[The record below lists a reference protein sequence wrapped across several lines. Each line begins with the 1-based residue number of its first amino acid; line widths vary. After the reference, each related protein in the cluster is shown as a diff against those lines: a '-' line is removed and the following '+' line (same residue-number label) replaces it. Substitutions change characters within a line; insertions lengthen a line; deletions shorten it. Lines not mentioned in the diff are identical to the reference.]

1 MSSNNGDWQSF
12 AFRQKVI
19 LNIEDALKKSA
30 NKIGSQ
36 NEKSAAEIE
45 DQIFGRSASRD
56 NYMSMVARII
66 LHCQQGGQNQPQ
78 PAPTMNQGPMT
89 PMMPNTNMQQSGQM
103 MVSDPNALRAD
114 SHLLPKMLAQQSP
127 MSAMS
132 TPSPKIP
139 LYQSPSPAPVQQV
152 KQTKTS
158 GVRSVQVSSNS
169 AYPSPSPIIPSPSPA
184 GHSPAPASSPAQISA
199 QSPSSLLASRI
210 SGIPSVESPGSFN
223 PPSNLNLGSQE
234 SPGKTDLSDKEEQ
247 LYVEKL
253 KQLSV
258 YTEPLRKM
266 IAKMQNEEDVANK
279 DSKNLTKLKRLLSI
293 LGNPKERVPYQAL
306 LKVEDVLRRKLPF
319 EGESGSNRKPAKN
332 EPVPIGYSFLEAL
345 QVQAKT
351 SSPQSNNRLF
361 QMLAPTLGTIHGP
374 AICPPQVPR
383 PRRENHEPESPLP
396 HAVKCEIAQLTS
408 KFTVDYANEGDDGCE
423 QTALVCSI
431 NDKTLPAVP
440 YLVVRLPAD
449 YPNSSPHF
457 DTKDYETS
465 DFLKRIKTRLKNKL
479 VSLPRMYT
487 FTTLLLNWESAV
499 RYVDARCGKVT
510 NEKVQT

>member
-1 MSSNNGDWQSF
+1 MSSTNGDWQST

-19 LNIEDALKKSA
+19 LNIDDALKKSA
-30 NKIGSQ
+30 NMIGP

-66 LHCQQGGQNQPQ
+66 LHLQSGGQNQTQ
-78 PAPTMNQGPMT
+78 TASNMNQGPMT
-89 PMMPNTNMQQSGQM
+89 PMMMNSNMQQAGQM
-103 MVSDPNALRAD
+103 MVADQNAMRTD
-114 SHLLPKMLAQQSP
+114 NHLKMLTQQSP
-127 MSAMS
+127 MSGIS
-132 TPSPKIP
+132 TPSPKLP
-139 LYQSPSPAPVQQV
+139 LYHSPSPAPVQQV
-152 KQTKTS
+152 KPGVKTS
-158 GVRSVQVSSNS
+158 GVRSVQVSSNA
-169 AYPSPSPIIPSPSPA
+169 AYQSPLIPSPSPA
-184 GHSPAPASSPAQISA
+184 APSPAPASSPAMISA

-266 IAKMQNEEDVANK
+266 IAKMQNEEDGANK
-279 DSKNLTKLKRLLSI
+279 DNRNLTKLKRLLSI

-319 EGESGSNRKPAKN
+319 EGEIKKGKKDDKS
-332 EPVPIGYSFLEAL
+332 EPLPIGHSFLEAL
-345 QVQAKT
+345 QGQAKT
-351 SSPQSNNRLF
+351 NSLQSNNRLF

-383 PRRENHEPESPLP
+383 LRKERHEPESPLP
-396 HAVKCEIAQLTS
+396 HVVKSEIARLAG
-408 KFTVDYANEGDDGCE
+408 KFAVDYANDGNDDRE
-423 QTALVCSI
+423 QTVLVCSI
-431 NDKTLPAVP
+431 SDKTLPAVP
-440 YLVVRLPAD
+440 NLVVRLPLN
-449 YPNSSPHF
+449 YPDSSPLY
-457 DTKDYETS
+457 DTNDYETS
-465 DFLKRIKTRLKNKL
+465 DFLQRIKTRLKNKL
-479 VSLPRMYT
+479 VRLLRVYT

-499 RYVDARCGKVT
+499 RYADARC
-510 NEKVQT
+510 EKVKNEI